1 MIVSVTSIL
10 KSIVMYRITRI
21 FAGEKLDNLMS
32 QISKKLDPL
41 RSNYCVLAKDCVS
54 Y

>member
-10 KSIVMYRITRI
+10 KSIVMYCITRI

-32 QISKKLDPL
+32 QISRKLDP
-41 RSNYCVLAKDCVS
+41 NYCVLAKDCVS